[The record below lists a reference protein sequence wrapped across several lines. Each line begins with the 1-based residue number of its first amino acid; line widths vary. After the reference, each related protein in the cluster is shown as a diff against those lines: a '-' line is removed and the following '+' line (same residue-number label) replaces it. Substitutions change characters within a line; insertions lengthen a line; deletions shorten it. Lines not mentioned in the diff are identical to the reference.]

1 MVYLYILLLKI
12 HFVLIIQG
20 RSVSVVGVVFVVI
33 VKATHPFC
41 LSSPYQILVK
51 MTELVM
57 RSSDGDHRAAGDFD
71 EFEVE
76 AEVTHDIVDNAKAS
90 TEL

>member
-1 MVYLYILLLKI
+1 MVYLCLLLLKI

-51 MTELVM
+51 MTVLVM
-57 RSSDGDHRAAGDFD
+57 RSSDGDHRAARDFN
-71 EFEVE
+71 EFEME
-76 AEVTHDIVDNAKAS
+76 AEVTDDIVDIG
-90 TEL
+90 ELAT